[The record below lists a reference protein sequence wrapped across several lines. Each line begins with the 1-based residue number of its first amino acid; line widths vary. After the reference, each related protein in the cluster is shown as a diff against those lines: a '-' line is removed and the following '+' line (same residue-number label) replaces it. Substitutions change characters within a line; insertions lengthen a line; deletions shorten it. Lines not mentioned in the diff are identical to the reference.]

1 MVKISH
7 QYEVKAIERIQ
18 EKQGIIVDENS
29 LTANGKKVPISCKM
43 NLVDQKASDSVKKL
57 YAYLEAVGKTECV
70 LYGHQN
76 DTWNKVGNQKL
87 SNSDT
92 KDVTGSIAAV
102 IGIDALALVGNE
114 CPGNQG
120 KEKIASN
127 QERIKAC
134 AKHTKEVMKEGA
146 IITLSAHMPNY
157 RVMAQRSENQKN
169 SQGFLDWKKAK
180 FLSEGNETD
189 GSWVTEKGMVTK
201 VMPEGELNYI
211 FTAYLDMI
219 AAYLEEVGE
228 EVPILFRPLHENTG
242 SWFWW
247 GAEFCTEEEYKKLY
261 QYIVKY
267 LRDQKNIHNLLYVY
281 SPGSE
286 NQTVSEF
293 EERYPGDDY
302 VDMVGF
308 DMYHPMPKIGD
319 HFIED
324 FKKQLNI
331 VGEFAKLHQ
340 KLFAVTETGVS
351 NGDVVLLQTGN
362 ERKDW
367 YNEILEVVSQTK
379 ASYFLLWAN
388 FGKEHHYTPYVT
400 EENNGVLIGHEM
412 LDGFIKF
419 YNNPKSIF
427 AKEQGDFSKLE
438 IKNCQSSLLY

>member
-1 MVKISH
+1 MEKMSH
-7 QYEVKAIERIQ
+7 QYEVKSTERIRK
-18 EKQGIIVDENS
+18 KQGIIVEANS
-29 LTANGKKVPISCKM
+29 LTAHGKKVSMSCKM
-43 NLVDQKASDSVKKL
+43 NLVDQKANDSVKKL
-57 YAYLEAVGKTECV
+57 YAYLEAVGQTECV

-76 DTWNKVGNQKL
+76 DTWNKAGNQKL

-102 IGIDALALVGNE
+102 IGMDALALVGNE

-120 KEKIASN
+120 KKKIASN

-169 SQGFLDWKKAK
+169 SEGFLDWKTANFFSK
-180 FLSEGNETD
+180 GNEID
-189 GSWVTEKGMVTK
+189 GSWTTEKGMVTK
-201 VMPEGELNYI
+201 VMPDGELNYI

-219 AAYLEEVGE
+219 AAYLTEVGE
-228 EVPILFRPLHENTG
+228 EVPVLFRPLHENTG

-267 LRDQKNIHNLLYVY
+267 LRDEKNLHNVLYVY

-293 EERYPGDDY
+293 EERYPGDVY

-308 DMYHPMPKIGD
+308 DMYHSMPKVGD

-324 FKKQLNI
+324 FTKQLDI
-331 VGEFAKLHQ
+331 VGSFANAHH
-340 KLFAVTETGVS
+340 KLFAVTETGVG
-351 NGDVVLLQTGN
+351 NGDVVLLQSGN

-388 FGKEHHYTPYVT
+388 FGEKHYYTPYVA
-400 EENNGVLIGHEM
+400 ENNNGELIGHEM